1 MSDQVGNQN
10 VGFLMARL
18 ISVLVDE
25 HKRVIYD
32 LYGEKGLESFG
43 MEVISR
49 TKTPAEI
56 IAEYERFQQEQEERR
71 LRQRT
76 NPKVTSR
83 TYEPH
88 CEKTGLRGFRP
99 GPTQTGLYNH

>member
-1 MSDQVGNQN
+1 MLKYSVES
-10 VGFLMARL
+10 
-18 ISVLVDE
+18 ISFIFTVLVDE

-76 NPKVTSR
+76 NPRVRASN
-83 TYEPH
+83 
-88 CEKTGLRGFRP
+88 CFIILR
-99 GPTQTGLYNH
+99 YNKRRIFYFKMEFAFTMALFGRF